1 MKKALPFPFPL
12 LLLVASL
19 FFLSEAK
26 TTSLKP
32 RAFESFNVSY
42 IQNLGSCSYSVIIT
56 TSCSSSQYTR
66 DQISISFGDA
76 YGNQIYVPRL
86 DDPSSGT
93 FERCSSDSY
102 QIKGPCAYQICYVY
116 LYRSGPDGWKPESVK
131 ISGYNSRDV
140 SFYYNTFIPADVW
153 YGFNL
158 CQSASSSQH
167 QSVRRWFTYVI
178 LGFVLCALL

>member
-1 MKKALPFPFPL
+1 MKKALPFLL

-19 FFLSEAK
+19 FLLSDAE

-56 TSCSSSQYTR
+56 TSCSSSVHTR
-66 DQISISFGDA
+66 DHISLSFGDA

-86 DDPSSGT
+86 DDPSTGT
-93 FERCSSDSY
+93 FERCSSDSF

-116 LYRSGPDGWKPESVK
+116 LYRSGSDGWIPDTVK
-131 ISGYNSRDV
+131 ISGYYSRDV
-140 SFYYNTFIPADVW
+140 SFYYNIYIPGDVW
-153 YGFNL
+153 YGFDL
-158 CQSASSSQH
+158 CTSASSSQQ
-167 QSVRRWFTYVI
+167 QSVRRWFTYAI
-178 LGFVLCALL
+178 LGFVLCVLL